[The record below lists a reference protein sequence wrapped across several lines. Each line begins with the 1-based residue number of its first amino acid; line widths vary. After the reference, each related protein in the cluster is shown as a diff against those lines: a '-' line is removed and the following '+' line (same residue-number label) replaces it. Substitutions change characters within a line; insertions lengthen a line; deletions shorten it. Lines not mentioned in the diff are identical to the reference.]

1 MNSSPCGVTSTQ
13 HIQVVYLDFAKQ
25 PPHLQWIFH
34 YFPMMFPIHH
44 VSQQI
49 NPFNPQ
55 FFRDLP
61 RFSYS
66 FFTFSHEFPRC
77 FTFSMIFPT
86 ILPSTGSRWDVLVA
100 SPVHSSPPLAPRRA
114 EPRRAEPR
122 RVEPRRGEPRRP
134 APQGR
139 PAARCWISLGNVQIT
154 TNNYMTIYI
163 YISICCYILLY
174 TIYVHDQLYRYIYII
189 LYAT

>member
-66 FFTFSHEFPRC
+66 FLHFPMS
-77 FTFSMIFPT
+77 FLDVLHFPMIFPT

-100 SPVHSSPPLAPRRA
+100 SPVHSSPPLA
-114 EPRRAEPR
+114 PRRAEPR

-163 YISICCYILLY
+163 YILLY

>member
-77 FTFSMIFPT
+77 FTFSHDLSHDFAIH
-86 ILPSTGSRWDVLVA
+86 RKLV
-100 SPVHSSPPLAPRRA
+100 
-114 EPRRAEPR
+114 
-122 RVEPRRGEPRRP
+122 
-134 APQGR
+134 GR
-139 PAARCWISLGNVQIT
+139 PGGFAGPFFASAGSAAGGTAAGGTAAGGTAAAGSSGAACGKMLDILGECP
-154 TNNYMTIYI
+154 NNYK
-163 YISICCYILLY
+163 
-174 TIYVHDQLYRYIYII
+174 
-189 LYAT
+189 

>member
-1 MNSSPCGVTSTQ
+1 MGKTSTQ

-44 VSQQI
+44 A
-49 NPFNPQ
+49 PFLSKSIHSIP
-55 FFRDLP
+55 
-61 RFSYS
+61 S
-66 FFTFSHEFPRC
+66 FPEILLDFPIV
-77 FTFSMIFPT
+77 FLHFPMSFLDVLHISMIFPT
-86 ILPSTGSRWDVLVA
+86 ILPSTGSDVLVA

-139 PAARCWISLGNVQIT
+139 PAAGCWISLGNV
-154 TNNYMTIYI
+154 
-163 YISICCYILLY
+163 
-174 TIYVHDQLYRYIYII
+174 
-189 LYAT
+189 